1 MIQNLI
7 NRKET
12 VSSCLAL
19 FLSISLI
26 FNSTVFVHP
35 QETNNGDD
43 NVEPTPLIEEETP
56 DEEVVEKEER
66 IEKSTIEDPITEDE
80 EEIESNLIFIEEIIE
95 EIDEEKNF
103 HVEPSFESCVGGVV
117 GISVTTRLVI
127 VPNRNHQFVQ
137 NGNKVEVRL
146 KPPFVAY
153 YGNIV
158 LPQTS
163 LTITRIENGNIV
175 HTVGYSPDLP
185 CTEKLST
192 FVNFEFNRGFRP
204 VYDVKN
210 SGETSNTALKCKIDD
225 SLSPTYFEGN
235 AVCVREQIFVEQ
247 AHNRPSDFFTN
258 TFSIPDGTFANPRPN
273 FPPIAKISNVNAL
286 IVSTPDET
294 TITSAPHPRTGP
306 INFNIDIIDNIEI
319 ENPDHRDRDN
329 NRFFIQQQD
338 PITDTALLISPNE
351 CASSAKNSNGRAFTH
366 LSDFL
371 SSTDY
376 QKIQGKTADEIKA
389 LFSDYDFELVKNGPQ
404 SYAFSE
410 IADDL
415 FFCLW
420 ATDGRA
426 GFVSL
431 IETKYDNDGPVI
443 IEQPSYNQDG
453 PFSDSVIKL
462 DEIDATGDLID
473 FAKDSDWIED
483 TATDVYYE
491 VVDFGSTCDE
501 TNRGR
506 VTALNT
512 FYEDDNPVA
521 GANRASIFK
530 SNGIFSG
537 LTNNFTEN
545 LVNQKFCF
553 YLIDFF
559 SNITTAET
567 QTPFSLLPIAD
578 TTSPTVTSVVFERV
592 SDSPLARSN
601 KYAKQGD
608 TVEITINFSEP
619 LKTIGRSFPSQS
631 NSGEFLFGTE
641 SQITG
646 SPTNHYYPVSQF
658 NFEEIAIPTED
669 APRNNAIYRIT
680 VPFNENQA
688 TGSQKIELFRL
699 SAETKD
705 LSDNSLPLTTIRSTE
720 GTKSK
725 QGGVK
730 DGIFYFDSRPTSGNI
745 DDITIVEP
753 TDPTKSLSTDGTLI
767 NYGDPT
773 FNITGLPNGNR
784 VQLRVFKFAG
794 SNPFTEVI
802 ANENGEISLLR
813 ELTEESVYTLKYKLV
828 DNAGNTGSEKLFTF
842 TLDLLP
848 PEESIQPSFVIP
860 FDTESDDGVDNN
872 TRGRNT
878 LGYINKEQLDNVNN
892 DRTRIIN
899 PPTNRTVDSRLDD
912 NLAEYGSSFSFNDN
926 ISLLDSISIEYG
938 FAPFATGECEKFI
951 KYESDHEFIPE
962 ANKQIDPNDADPL
975 NFFSL
980 AYFRSLNFADGEYK
994 VCRKYMDGVGNSSV
1008 YSDGLIL
1015 IKDTE
1020 IPIVDFLHTG
1030 ESSGQNTYSIT
1041 PRSESTD
1048 ISFYNLKKGAPG
1060 FACDASTTFP
1070 SEKLDKS
1077 TGSITLASN
1086 EEPCLRVTDKAG
1098 NIFHTVALYA
1108 PYNFD
1113 LATDSDSHP
1122 INPANDS
1129 MYDSALSTDN
1139 ITNENMLL
1147 ISLRSSASS
1156 VVQLYLN
1163 GDVFDGIVES
1173 ADVSGN
1179 VNFTIDASGWNDGVY
1194 IITGISTLNGVESPR
1209 TADMDGLTVVI
1220 DRTPPTTPVNA
1231 PDLKE
1236 ESDTCYTAPGKTT
1249 CTFGTKN
1256 DDITTDVFP
1265 DFDVDLV
1272 PDEDVYVNFFNN
1284 DDFITTRNTN
1294 NTDAEK
1300 IPLLLAGETELFLSG
1315 SASADECVLGEDT
1328 PRVCNEEEE
1337 TFALTY
1343 KYIDKAG
1350 NSSSLSPALGL
1361 IVDNRTSLAETPTLN
1376 DNSNSGSNSDNITR
1390 NNILSFT
1397 TQAVDDTNTCSFVF
1411 HDTVDTPYSGNPI
1424 FNSPLTTLDENGNPN
1439 NFCDTGGVNTIDL
1452 LKYSL
1457 ITDSSINLYSR
1468 WVSLS
1473 GYISPPSS
1481 FTNITI
1487 DRETE
1492 EASISLLSDSDSGMS
1507 SSDSITSDT
1516 TPEFSITN
1524 LEERKLVTDSKPSKI
1539 VIYEWTDV
1547 NNDNNWLADESDPYS
1562 EVDAG
1567 ELVISKTYDH
1577 DDASRVNLQSF
1588 IPDAL
1593 SDGLYRFVVKQEDDA
1608 ANIVWSSS
1616 DKVAFD
1622 ENTGEKGD
1630 NVVVID
1636 TTPIVFFLDTSYG
1649 NLNQASL
1656 EITEKLEVNDITIT
1670 CDSVDSTFTIA
1681 EKNNNFIPLASSFEL
1696 SPSDTYSITVTQAGF
1711 SVGFDHS
1718 NQCVITL
1725 EDVAGNLKSL
1735 TFESGLEASKGTRT
1749 FNATGDVTFTNFGRT
1764 ETEYASSTGYFFDV
1778 YKGPYH
1784 VGSAGF
1790 IDTIESTTISAIT
1803 TEANRV
1809 VVESSGKTSPESEII
1824 FYAREGY
1831 TISDITGFTPKSRT
1845 EDTLVSISALANI
1858 EYTVDI
1864 GDTFFF
1870 DEIDPFIT
1878 SISAAKQGETNSPD
1892 NKYANTGST
1901 VDVTVAFN
1909 EPITTATLSDIQ
1921 IGSTSI
1927 SPLPTPVESDNSF
1940 VYSINIPANVN
1951 GAIEIIFSNFADR
1964 SDNSVA
1970 NVSVSTVTTDNT
1982 LLDFFF
1988 VDTTLPEEGLNA
2000 PKINSNAPGFDTL
2013 NERIAN
2019 INIETFNAIAEDDTT
2034 PLIEDVAPTDNSNAP
2049 IKTEYALG
2057 RNDNSDKCDLAE
2069 TRNGVAVREFL
2080 SPTDFNVEHLKNVP
2094 EAQYRVCRRYTD
2106 LSGNSSEIWVGQ
2118 DKVVSITKDLT
2129 FPSADIV
2136 EDSNDL
2142 DLSNGEDYI
2151 ITVTD
2156 AIELSSSAKIIK
2168 PFTGETCDATTDF
2181 STSDD
2186 LALTL
2191 SNDDKTGKATIT
2203 LIETEAAC
2211 VQVSDAIGNLLVIG
2225 EERIDT
2231 TADFTYSD
2239 PSFFS
2244 DRTEI
2249 TATLNITEG
2258 IAESR
2263 TYDSLA
2269 ESRTVV
2275 FGTATIIAPDVTS
2288 CSIDTATN
2296 IVTIEGTLPDSGD
2309 VCSIPV
2315 NIEETSE
2322 FEAATATALIT
2333 VARQDVSIIAPVYRS
2348 PIVATSVPVNPT
2360 TRASVSSTGYGG
2372 TIEYSVT
2379 PDSVCSIDSSN
2390 GRVTLDGVTG
2400 VCDIVVTAPAT
2411 INYKEGTD
2419 ESAQIVI
2426 DRETSI
2432 LTLNYS
2438 NTYRLGE
2445 ITTAT
2450 PSLLIEENGLHI
2462 RFGPEYNTRTVTF
2475 TEVANSDAN
2484 NYCEVDTN
2492 TGVVTITA
2500 NVNDDI
2506 TCSVEVSIEE
2516 SGTYTS
2522 ATDDAT
2528 VLTKRPHYTG
2538 TYTWNN
2544 ENISVPLQNK
2554 DILPNTTIY
2563 TTAGQCTVDVSGD
2576 VSITGAGT
2584 CTVTIDTPT
2593 DDPVDLTIETAKGT
2607 LITTDP
2613 VYDSP
2618 IKANATSVG
2627 PTTEASTV
2635 PEYTG
2640 VITYSTST
2648 TDVCSVDA
2656 TSGAVTPE
2664 IIGTCTVTASF
2675 ASDINW
2681 NTIDSSAIDITV
2693 EKAENVVVFSYQQ
2706 TGHVGGTQEITPNIE
2721 INGENL
2727 ITAKTSRTVTFSELG
2742 DDLDANAC
2750 TVNAETG
2757 VITITGTLDSE
2768 NLDCSVEV
2776 SIGSHTRYL
2785 ESTHNATLQIS
2796 KVAKTPTVVAFS
2808 YPLEYR
2814 LGTTTS
2820 TIPVVTIK
2828 DGDDPARTFDSVS
2841 ETRTVTF
2848 TEVANS
2854 DTNNYCE
2861 IDTNTGVVTVTADV
2875 DDEVSCVF
2883 SVSVDETDSQTSVN
2897 LSTTIATSRPYY
2909 VGGSSWNNTPI
2920 LVELQNK
2927 DILPVNTIY
2936 TTVGQC
2942 SVDSGGDVSIT
2953 GAGTCTVTIDT
2964 PTDDPIDLT
2973 IETAKG
2979 TLIITNPAYDSP
2991 IKANATLVGPTTEAS
3006 TVPEYTGVITYSTS
3020 TTDICSVDATN
3031 GAVTP
3036 KIIGTCTITASFASD
3051 INWNAIDSSAIDIT
3065 VDGALNTISFTYQ
3078 PTVRNSSTQT
3088 VSPTVIINS
3097 EDLATTSRTATF
3109 TEVANTDTNNYC
3121 TIDSSTGVVTIDA
3134 DVSTAVTCNV
3144 EISIEENSIYAA
3156 ATETAVVTTISP
3168 TYDDSHTWD
3177 GVPILVALQ
3186 NGDTLPAGTTYT
3198 SKSGQC
3204 TVAASG
3210 DVSITGA
3217 GTCTITIDTKVG
3229 GVTDLTIETAKG
3241 TLSIIAPVYRSPIVA
3256 TSVPV
3261 NPTTRASVSSTG
3273 YGGTIEYSVTP
3284 DSVCSI
3290 DSSNGRVTL
3299 DGVTGV
3305 CDIVVT
3311 APATINYKEGTD
3323 ESAQIVID
3331 RETSI
3336 LTLNYSNTY
3345 RLGEITT
3352 ATPSLLIEENGLHIR
3367 FGPEYNT
3374 RTVTFN
3380 EVANTDTNNYCEVDT
3395 NTGVVTITA
3404 NVNDDIT
3411 CSVEVSIEES
3421 GTYTSAT
3428 DDATVLTKRPHYTGT
3443 YTWNNENISVPLQNK
3458 DILPNTTI
3466 YTTAGQCTV
3475 DVSGDVTITGAGTC
3489 TVTIDTPTDDPVD
3502 LTIETAKGT
3511 LIITNPVYDS
3521 PILATDTAT
3530 NPTTLASTPTTE
3542 YTGAITYSTSTDTIC
3557 SVDATSGAV
3566 TPLLAGTCTITASFA
3581 SDINWNANESAI
3593 DITVER
3599 VENVVNFTYPEIRHT
3614 DGTQTVSPS
3623 LEINDEDLATTSR
3636 TVTFTEVA
3644 NTDTNNY
3651 CTVDSS
3657 TGVVTI
3663 TGTITEIAV
3672 TCEVE
3677 VSIDLDGRY
3686 LASTHQA
3693 TLNISGLT
3701 IDFSGNGRIDTTD
3714 AIVFYIYAIFEGIGF
3729 APVDNQKILESVLR
3743 EEVNFTIEGSP
3754 RLSDS
3759 AEDVYNLLKSYS
3771 DSNAIDFSGNGRT
3784 DTTDAIVFYI
3794 YAIFEG
3800 IGFAPIDNQKIL
3812 DSVLREEVNFTIEGS
3827 PRLSDSAED
3836 VYNLLKG
3843 YSR

>member
-1 MIQNLI
+1 MLISFMIQNLI

-35 QETNNGDD
+35 QETNNGDN

-56 DEEVVEKEER
+56 QEEVEEKEER
-66 IEKSTIEDPITEDE
+66 IEKSIAEDPIIEDE
-80 EEIESNLIFIEEIIE
+80 EEIESDLIFIEEIIE
-95 EIDEEKNF
+95 EADDEKDF
-103 HVEPSFESCVGGVV
+103 HFEPSFESCVGGVV

-127 VPNRNHQFVQ
+127 EPNRNHQFVQ

-210 SGETSNTALKCKIDD
+210 SGETSNTALRCKIDD
-225 SLSPTYFEGN
+225 SLTPTYFEGN

-521 GANRASIFK
+521 GANRANIFK

-567 QTPFSLLPIAD
+567 QTPFSLLPVAD
-578 TTSPTVTSVVFERV
+578 TTKPTITSVVFERV
-592 SDSPLARSN
+592 SDSPLAISN
-601 KYAKQGD
+601 KYAKEGD

-802 ANENGEISLLR
+802 ANENGEISLPR

-994 VCRKYMDGVGNSSV
+994 VCRKYMDGVGNSAV
-1008 YSDGLIL
+1008 YSDDLIL

-1236 ESDTCYTAPGKTT
+1236 KSDTCYTAPGKTT

-1411 HDTVDTPYSGNPI
+1411 HDTVDTSYSGNPI

-1507 SSDSITSDT
+1507 SSDSVTSDT

-1547 NNDNNWLADESDPYS
+1547 DNDNNWLADERDPYS
-1562 EVDAG
+1562 AVDAG
-1567 ELVISKTYDH
+1567 ELVVSKTYDH

-1749 FNATGDVTFTNFGRT
+1749 FNATGDVTFANFGRT

-1803 TEANRV
+1803 TEANKV

-1870 DEIDPFIT
+1870 DEIDPFVT
-1878 SISAAKQGETNSPD
+1878 SISAVKQGETNSPD

-1909 EPITTATLSDIQ
+1909 EPITIATLSDIQ

-1982 LLDFFF
+1982 LPGFFF

-2019 INIETFNAIAEDDTT
+2019 INIETFNAIVEDDTT

-2049 IKTEYALG
+2049 IKIEYALG

-2106 LSGNSSEIWVGQ
+2106 LAGNSSEIWVGQ

-2136 EDSNDL
+2136 EDSNDS
-2142 DLSNGEDYI
+2142 DFSNGEDYI
-2151 ITVTD
+2151 LTVTD

-2186 LALTL
+2186 LTLTL

-2333 VARQDVSIIAPVYRS
+2333 VIRQDVSIIAPVYRS

-2379 PDSVCSIDSSN
+2379 PDSVCSIDSSS

-2411 INYKEGTD
+2411 INYKEGT

-2432 LTLNYS
+2432 LTLNYP

-2445 ITTAT
+2445 ITTVSPIITINSEDLAT
-2450 PSLLIEENGLHI
+2450 TS
-2462 RFGPEYNTRTVTF
+2462 RTVTF
-2475 TEVANSDAN
+2475 SEVANSDTS

-2492 TGVVTITA
+2492 TGVVTVTA

-2563 TTAGQCTVDVSGD
+2563 TTAGQCSVDSGGD

-2593 DDPVDLTIETAKGT
+2593 HDPIDLTIETAKGT
-2607 LITTDP
+2607 LIIINP
-2613 VYDSP
+2613 AYESP
-2618 IKANATSVG
+2618 IKANATLVG

-2640 VITYSTST
+2640 VITYTTST
-2648 TDVCSVDA
+2648 DTICSVDA
-2656 TSGAVTPE
+2656 TSGAVTPK

-2727 ITAKTSRTVTFSELG
+2727 VTAKTSRTVTFSELG

-2757 VITITGTLDSE
+2757 VITITGTLASE

-2796 KVAKTPTVVAFS
+2796 KVAKTPTIVAFS

-2820 TIPVVTIK
+2820 TTPVVTIK

-2848 TEVANS
+2848 SEVANS

-2861 IDTNTGVVTVTADV
+2861 VDTNTGVVTVTADV
-2875 DDEVSCVF
+2875 DEEVSCVF

-2897 LSTTIATSRPYY
+2897 LSTTIATSRPHYTGTY
-2909 VGGSSWNNTPI
+2909 TWNNENISVP
-2920 LVELQNK
+2920 LQNK
-2927 DILPVNTIY
+2927 NILPVNTIY
-2936 TTVGQC
+2936 TTAGQC
-2942 SVDSGGDVSIT
+2942 TVDASGDATVT

-2964 PTDDPIDLT
+2964 PTDDPI
-2973 IETAKG
+2973 
-2979 TLIITNPAYDSP
+2979 
-2991 IKANATLVGPTTEAS
+2991 
-3006 TVPEYTGVITYSTS
+3006 
-3020 TTDICSVDATN
+3020 
-3031 GAVTP
+3031 
-3036 KIIGTCTITASFASD
+3036 
-3051 INWNAIDSSAIDIT
+3051 
-3065 VDGALNTISFTYQ
+3065 
-3078 PTVRNSSTQT
+3078 
-3088 VSPTVIINS
+3088 
-3097 EDLATTSRTATF
+3097 
-3109 TEVANTDTNNYC
+3109 
-3121 TIDSSTGVVTIDA
+3121 
-3134 DVSTAVTCNV
+3134 
-3144 EISIEENSIYAA
+3144 
-3156 ATETAVVTTISP
+3156 
-3168 TYDDSHTWD
+3168 
-3177 GVPILVALQ
+3177 
-3186 NGDTLPAGTTYT
+3186 
-3198 SKSGQC
+3198 
-3204 TVAASG
+3204 
-3210 DVSITGA
+3210 
-3217 GTCTITIDTKVG
+3217 
-3229 GVTDLTIETAKG
+3229 DLTIETAKG

-3290 DSSNGRVTL
+3290 DSSSGRVTL

-3336 LTLNYSNTY
+3336 LTLNYPNTY

-3374 RTVTFN
+3374 RTVTFS
-3380 EVANTDTNNYCEVDT
+3380 EVANSDTSNYCEVDT
-3395 NTGVVTITA
+3395 NTGVVTVTA

-3428 DDATVLTKRPHYTGT
+3428 DDATALTKRPHYTGT

-3458 DILPNTTI
+3458 DILPVNTI
-3466 YTTAGQCTV
+3466 YTTAGQCNV
-3475 DVSGDVTITGAGTC
+3475 DASGDVSITGAGTC
-3489 TVTIDTPTDDPVD
+3489 TVTIDTPTDDPID

-3511 LIITNPVYDS
+3511 LIIINPVYDS
-3521 PILATDTAT
+3521 PILATDTTT

-3566 TPLLAGTCTITASFA
+3566 TPLLAGTCTITASF
-3581 SDINWNANESAI
+3581 STDINWNANESAESSI
-3593 DITVER
+3593 NITR
-3599 VENVVNFTYPEIRHT
+3599 AENIVNFTYPEILHT
-3614 DGTQTVSPS
+3614 GDTQTVSPTIT
-3623 LEINDEDLATTSR
+3623 INSEDLATTSR
-3636 TVTFTEVA
+3636 TATFTEVA

-3657 TGVVTI
+3657 TGVITI
-3663 TGTITEIAV
+3663 TGTITEISV

-3693 TLNISGLT
+3693 TLNISGLST
-3701 IDFSGNGRIDTTD
+3701 DFSGDGVANTTD
-3714 AIVFYIYAIFEGIGF
+3714 SILFYAYAIFTANGF
-3729 APVDNQKILESVLR
+3729 SQSNIENLLETVL
-3743 EEVNFTIEGSP
+3743 EKELDYSSSELP

-3759 AEDVYNLLKSYS
+3759 KEDVYALLDNYAKT
-3771 DSNAIDFSGNGRT
+3771 NATDFSGDGVTN
-3784 DTTDAIVFYI
+3784 TTDSILFYA
-3794 YAIFEG
+3794 YAIFTAN
-3800 IGFAPIDNQKIL
+3800 GFSQSNIENLLETVLEKEL
-3812 DSVLREEVNFTIEGS
+3812 DYSSSEL
-3827 PRLSDSAED
+3827 PRLSDSKED
-3836 VYNLLKG
+3836 VYELMHRA
-3843 YSR
+3843 SQ

>member
-1 MIQNLI
+1 MSISFMIQKLI

-35 QETNNGDD
+35 QET
-43 NVEPTPLIEEETP
+43 P
-56 DEEVVEKEER
+56 DEEER
-66 IEKSTIEDPITEDE
+66 IEKSIAEDE
-80 EEIESNLIFIEEIIE
+80 EEIESDLIFIEEIIE
-95 EIDEEKNF
+95 EADDEKDF
-103 HVEPSFESCVGGVV
+103 HIGQSFQSCSGNTLGATV
-117 GISVTTRLVI
+117 ITRLVI
-127 VPNRNHQFVQ
+127 EPNRNHQFVQ
-137 NGNKVEVRL
+137 NGNKFEVRL
-146 KPPFVAY
+146 KPPFVGY

-158 LPQTS
+158 FPQTTLRLTS
-163 LTITRIENGNIV
+163 LENGKIV
-175 HTVGYSPDLP
+175 HTAEYESDTP
-185 CTEKLST
+185 CTLKLSSL
-192 FVNFEFNRGFRP
+192 VNFEFKRGFRP
-204 VYDVKN
+204 VYDVKT
-210 SGETSNTALKCKIDD
+210 TSQTSSTTLGCKID
-225 SLSPTYFEGN
+225 SSRTLTYFEGN
-235 AVCVREQIFVEQ
+235 AVCVREHIFRER
-247 AHNRPSDFFTN
+247 AN
-258 TFSIPDGTFANPRPN
+258 TRDSNFLTGSFSIPDGTFANPRPN
-273 FPPIAKISNVNAL
+273 TPPTPTISEVNGL
-286 IVSTPDET
+286 VETTSEKT
-294 TITSAPHPRTGP
+294 TITSSPQSSRGP
-306 INFNIDIIDNIEI
+306 VGFKIVLVDNVEI
-319 ENPDHRDRDN
+319 ENKAQVRRGGSPYFR
-329 NRFFIQQQD
+329 QQKD

-351 CASSAKNSNGRAFTH
+351 CASSAKNPDGMVFSRLF
-366 LSDFL
+366 DFPD
-371 SSTDY
+371 STDY

-389 LFSDYDFELVKNGPQ
+389 LFPDYDFELRKDDLH
-404 SYAFSE
+404 SYIFSE

-420 ATDGRA
+420 ATDVRA
-426 GFVSL
+426 GSVS
-431 IETKYDNDGPVI
+431 IVETVYDNEGPVI
-443 IEQPSYNQDG
+443 NEQPSFNQDG
-453 PFSDSVIKL
+453 PLSDFVIQA

-473 FAKDSDWIED
+473 FAKDTDWTEPS
-483 TATDVYYE
+483 ATNVYYE

-506 VTALNT
+506 VTALNA
-512 FYEDDNPVA
+512 FYESDSPVVA
-521 GANRASIFK
+521 ANRANIFK
-530 SNGIFSG
+530 SDGIFSS

-545 LVNQKFCF
+545 ALNQKFCF

-559 SNITTAET
+559 NHTTTAET
-567 QTPFSLLPIAD
+567 QTPFSVLPIGD
-578 TTSPTVTSVVFERV
+578 TTGPVVTSVVFERV
-592 SDSPLARSN
+592 SDSPLAKDN
-601 KYAKQGD
+601 KRAKEGD
-608 TVEITINFSEP
+608 IVEITINFSE
-619 LKTIGRSFPSQS
+619 LIKSIGRTFPSQS
-631 NSGEFLFGTE
+631 NGGSFIFGTE
-641 SQITG
+641 TQITFNAG
-646 SPTNHYYPVSQF
+646 SHQQPVSLF

-669 APRNNAIYRIT
+669 APRSNAIYRIT
-680 VPFNENQA
+680 VPFNETQA

-699 SAETKD
+699 SADTKD
-705 LSDNSLPLTTIRSTE
+705 LSDNPLPLTTIRSTE
-720 GTKSK
+720 GTRSK

-730 DGIFYFDSRPTSGNI
+730 DGTFYFDSKPPTGNV
-745 DDITIVEP
+745 DDITIVES
-753 TDPTKSLSTDGTLI
+753 TDLTKNISTDGRII

-773 FNITGLPNGNR
+773 FNITGIPSNTRL
-784 VQLRVFKFAG
+784 QLRLFKI
-794 SNPFTEVI
+794 SVPDPTVE
-802 ANENGEISLLR
+802 ELTSSNGEFSFST
-813 ELTEESVYTLKYKLV
+813 ELTEEAFYFLRYRLV
-828 DNAGNTGSEKLFTF
+828 DNAGNTGSEKMSFF
-842 TLDLLP
+842 KLDFLP

-860 FDTESDDGVDNN
+860 FDTASDDGVDNN
-872 TRGRNT
+872 TRGDNT
-878 LGYINKEQLDNVNN
+878 LGYINKEQLDNANN
-892 DRTRIIN
+892 DRTRIIK
-899 PPTNRTVDSRLDD
+899 PPTNSIVDPRLAD
-912 NLAEYGSSFSFNDN
+912 NFSKYGEHTSYQDN
-926 ISLLDSISIEYG
+926 ISGVSGIINEYG
-938 FAPFATGECEKFI
+938 FAPFATGECGKFI

-975 NFFSL
+975 NFFSV
-980 AYFRSLNFADGEYK
+980 AYFKSLNFEDGEYK
-994 VCRKYMDGVGNSSV
+994 VCRKYTDEIGHSVV

-1020 IPIVDFLHTG
+1020 IPFVDVVYTG
-1030 ESSGQNTYSIT
+1030 ESSGQKTYNIR
-1041 PRSESTD
+1041 PRPESTD

-1060 FACDASTTFP
+1060 FTCDASTTFP

-1077 TGSITLASN
+1077 TESITVASN
-1086 EEPCLRVTDKAG
+1086 EVLCLRVTDKAG
-1098 NIFHTVALYA
+1098 NTFHTSALYI
-1108 PYNFD
+1108 PFDFD

-1122 INPANDS
+1122 INPTNDS
-1129 MYDSALSTDN
+1129 MYNSALSTDN

-1147 ISLRSSASS
+1147 ISAKSSVGS
-1156 VVQLYLN
+1156 VVQLYIN
-1163 GDVFDGIVES
+1163 GDVLDGVAES

-1179 VNFTIDASGWNDGVY
+1179 VNFTVDASGWDDGAY
-1194 IITGISTLNGVESPR
+1194 IITGTSTLNGVESSI
-1209 TADMDGLTVVI
+1209 TADIDGLTVII
-1220 DRTPPTTPVNA
+1220 DRTPPTTPLNA

-1236 ESDTCYTAPGKTT
+1236 ESDTCYIAPGKTT

-1265 DFDVDLV
+1265 DFDVNV
-1272 PDEDVYVNFFNN
+1272 VSDENVYVNFFNN
-1284 DDFITTRNTN
+1284 GDFIPIRNPN

-1300 IPLLLAGETELFLSG
+1300 TSLLLAGETELFLS
-1315 SASADECVLGEDT
+1315 SESSVDECVLGEDT

-1337 TFALTY
+1337 TFSLTY

-1350 NSSSLSPALGL
+1350 NSSPLSPALGL
-1361 IVDNRTSLAETPTLN
+1361 IVDNRTSLSETPKLN

-1397 TQAVDDTNTCSFVF
+1397 TQAEDDINTCSLVF

-1492 EASISLLSDSDSGMS
+1492 EAYISLLSDSDSGMS

-1524 LEERKLVTDSKPSKI
+1524 LEERKLVDGSKPSKI
-1539 VIYEWTDV
+1539 IIYEWTDV

-1562 EVDAG
+1562 AVDAG
-1567 ELVISKTYDH
+1567 ELVVSKTYDH

-1593 SDGLYRFVVKQEDDA
+1593 SDGLYRFVAMQEDDA
-1608 ANIVWSSS
+1608 SNIVWSSS
-1616 DKVAFD
+1616 DEVAFD

-1656 EITEKLEVNDITIT
+1656 EITEKLEVNDITIS

-1681 EKNNNFIPLASSFEL
+1681 EKNNSFIPLASSFEL
-1696 SPSDTYSITVTQAGF
+1696 NPSDTYIITVTQAGF

-1803 TEANRV
+1803 TEANKV

-1845 EDTLVSISALANI
+1845 EDTLVSISALASI

-1870 DEIDPFIT
+1870 DEIDPFVT
-1878 SISAAKQGETNSPD
+1878 SISAVKQGETNSPD
-1892 NKYANTGST
+1892 NKYANLGST
-1901 VDVTVAFN
+1901 VDVTVTFN

-1940 VYSINIPANVN
+1940 VYSINIPSNVN

-1964 SDNSVA
+1964 SDNNVE

-1988 VDTTLPEEGLNA
+1988 VDTTIPEEGLNA

-2013 NERIAN
+2013 NERISN

-2080 SPTDFNVEHLKNVP
+2080 SGADFNVEHLKNVP

-2106 LSGNSSEIWVGQ
+2106 LAGNSSEIWVGQ

-2136 EDSNDL
+2136 EDPNDS

-2151 ITVTD
+2151 LTVTD
-2156 AIELSSSAKIIK
+2156 AIELSPSAKIIK

-2203 LIETEAAC
+2203 LTETEAAC
-2211 VQVSDAIGNLLVIG
+2211 VQVSDTVGNLLVIG

-2231 TADFTYSD
+2231 TANFTYSE

-2269 ESRTVV
+2269 ETRTVV

-2322 FEAATATALIT
+2322 FEAATATAIIT
-2333 VARQDVSIIAPVYRS
+2333 AVRQDVSIIAPVYRS

-2379 PDSVCSIDSSN
+2379 PDSVCSIDSSS

-2411 INYKEGTD
+2411 INYKEGT

-2475 TEVANSDAN
+2475 SEVANSDTN

-2492 TGVVTITA
+2492 TGVVTVTA
-2500 NVNDDI
+2500 DVNDDI

-2554 DILPNTTIY
+2554 DILPVNTIY
-2563 TTAGQCTVDVSGD
+2563 TTAGQCTVDALGD
-2576 VSITGAGT
+2576 V
-2584 CTVTIDTPT
+2584 TV
-2593 DDPVDLTIETAKGT
+2593 
-2607 LITTDP
+2607 
-2613 VYDSP
+2613 
-2618 IKANATSVG
+2618 
-2627 PTTEASTV
+2627 
-2635 PEYTG
+2635 
-2640 VITYSTST
+2640 
-2648 TDVCSVDA
+2648 
-2656 TSGAVTPE
+2656 
-2664 IIGTCTVTASF
+2664 
-2675 ASDINW
+2675 
-2681 NTIDSSAIDITV
+2681 
-2693 EKAENVVVFSYQQ
+2693 
-2706 TGHVGGTQEITPNIE
+2706 
-2721 INGENL
+2721 
-2727 ITAKTSRTVTFSELG
+2727 
-2742 DDLDANAC
+2742 
-2750 TVNAETG
+2750 
-2757 VITITGTLDSE
+2757 
-2768 NLDCSVEV
+2768 
-2776 SIGSHTRYL
+2776 
-2785 ESTHNATLQIS
+2785 
-2796 KVAKTPTVVAFS
+2796 
-2808 YPLEYR
+2808 
-2814 LGTTTS
+2814 
-2820 TIPVVTIK
+2820 
-2828 DGDDPARTFDSVS
+2828 
-2841 ETRTVTF
+2841 
-2848 TEVANS
+2848 
-2854 DTNNYCE
+2854 
-2861 IDTNTGVVTVTADV
+2861 
-2875 DDEVSCVF
+2875 
-2883 SVSVDETDSQTSVN
+2883 
-2897 LSTTIATSRPYY
+2897 
-2909 VGGSSWNNTPI
+2909 
-2920 LVELQNK
+2920 
-2927 DILPVNTIY
+2927 
-2936 TTVGQC
+2936 
-2942 SVDSGGDVSIT
+2942 T

-2991 IKANATLVGPTTEAS
+2991 I
-3006 TVPEYTGVITYSTS
+3006 
-3020 TTDICSVDATN
+3020 
-3031 GAVTP
+3031 
-3036 KIIGTCTITASFASD
+3036 
-3051 INWNAIDSSAIDIT
+3051 
-3065 VDGALNTISFTYQ
+3065 
-3078 PTVRNSSTQT
+3078 
-3088 VSPTVIINS
+3088 
-3097 EDLATTSRTATF
+3097 
-3109 TEVANTDTNNYC
+3109 
-3121 TIDSSTGVVTIDA
+3121 
-3134 DVSTAVTCNV
+3134 
-3144 EISIEENSIYAA
+3144 
-3156 ATETAVVTTISP
+3156 
-3168 TYDDSHTWD
+3168 
-3177 GVPILVALQ
+3177 
-3186 NGDTLPAGTTYT
+3186 
-3198 SKSGQC
+3198 
-3204 TVAASG
+3204 
-3210 DVSITGA
+3210 
-3217 GTCTITIDTKVG
+3217 
-3229 GVTDLTIETAKG
+3229 
-3241 TLSIIAPVYRSPIVA
+3241 
-3256 TSVPV
+3256 
-3261 NPTTRASVSSTG
+3261 
-3273 YGGTIEYSVTP
+3273 
-3284 DSVCSI
+3284 
-3290 DSSNGRVTL
+3290 
-3299 DGVTGV
+3299 
-3305 CDIVVT
+3305 
-3311 APATINYKEGTD
+3311 
-3323 ESAQIVID
+3323 
-3331 RETSI
+3331 
-3336 LTLNYSNTY
+3336 
-3345 RLGEITT
+3345 
-3352 ATPSLLIEENGLHIR
+3352 
-3367 FGPEYNT
+3367 
-3374 RTVTFN
+3374 
-3380 EVANTDTNNYCEVDT
+3380 
-3395 NTGVVTITA
+3395 
-3404 NVNDDIT
+3404 
-3411 CSVEVSIEES
+3411 
-3421 GTYTSAT
+3421 
-3428 DDATVLTKRPHYTGT
+3428 
-3443 YTWNNENISVPLQNK
+3443 
-3458 DILPNTTI
+3458 
-3466 YTTAGQCTV
+3466 
-3475 DVSGDVTITGAGTC
+3475 
-3489 TVTIDTPTDDPVD
+3489 
-3502 LTIETAKGT
+3502 
-3511 LIITNPVYDS
+3511 
-3521 PILATDTAT
+3521 LATDTAT
-3530 NPTTLASTPTTE
+3530 NPTTEASTPTTE
-3542 YTGAITYSTSTDTIC
+3542 YTGVITYSTSTDTIC

-3566 TPLLAGTCTITASFA
+3566 TPLLAGTCTITASFTED
-3581 SDINWNANESAI
+3581 SNWNAGDSLAI

-3599 VENVVNFTYPEIRHT
+3599 VDNVVNFTYPEILHT
-3614 DGTQTVSPS
+3614 GDTQTVSPTVT
-3623 LEINDEDLATTSR
+3623 INSEDLATTSR
-3636 TVTFTEVA
+3636 TATFTEVA

-3657 TGVVTI
+3657 TGVITI
-3663 TGTITEIAV
+3663 TGTITEISV

-3677 VSIDLDGRY
+3677 VSIDLDGIY

-3693 TLNISGLT
+3693 TLNISGLST
-3701 IDFSGNGRIDTTD
+3701 DFSGDGVANTTD
-3714 AIVFYIYAIFEGIGF
+3714 SILFYAYALFTSIGF
-3729 APVDNQKILESVLR
+3729 SQRNIEDVLETLLEKELDYSSPA
-3743 EEVNFTIEGSP
+3743 TP

-3759 AEDVYNLLKSYS
+3759 KEDVYALLDNYAKT
-3771 DSNAIDFSGNGRT
+3771 NATDFSGDGVTN
-3784 DTTDAIVFYI
+3784 TTDSILFYA
-3794 YAIFEG
+3794 YALFTS
-3800 IGFAPIDNQKIL
+3800 IGFSQRNIEDVLETLLEKEL
-3812 DSVLREEVNFTIEGS
+3812 DYSSPQT
-3827 PRLSDSAED
+3827 PRLSDSKED
-3836 VYNLLKG
+3836 VYELMDRA
-3843 YSR
+3843 SR

>member
-1 MIQNLI
+1 MLISFMIQNLI

-35 QETNNGDD
+35 QETNNGDN

-56 DEEVVEKEER
+56 QEEVEEKEER
-66 IEKSTIEDPITEDE
+66 IEKSIAEDPIIEDE
-80 EEIESNLIFIEEIIE
+80 EEIESDLIFIEEIIE
-95 EIDEEKNF
+95 EADDEKDF
-103 HVEPSFESCVGGVV
+103 HFEPSFESCVGGVV

-137 NGNKVEVRL
+137 NGNKFEVRL

-158 LPQTS
+158 IPQTS

-210 SGETSNTALKCKIDD
+210 SGETSNTALRCKIDD
-225 SLSPTYFEGN
+225 SLTPTYFEGN

-258 TFSIPDGTFANPRPN
+258 TFSIADGTFANPRPN

-521 GANRASIFK
+521 GANRANIFK

-802 ANENGEISLLR
+802 ANENGEISLPR

-899 PPTNRTVDSRLDD
+899 PPTNRTVDSRLAD
-912 NLAEYGSSFSFNDN
+912 NLAEYGSNLSFNDN

-980 AYFRSLNFADGEYK
+980 AYFKSLNFADGEYK

-1163 GDVFDGIVES
+1163 GDVFDGVVES

-1539 VIYEWTDV
+1539 IIYEWTDV
-1547 NNDNNWLADESDPYS
+1547 NNDNNWLVDESDPYS
-1562 EVDAG
+1562 AVDAG
-1567 ELVISKTYDH
+1567 ELVVSKTYDH

-1696 SPSDTYSITVTQAGF
+1696 SPSDTYVITVTQAGF

-1749 FNATGDVTFTNFGRT
+1749 FNATGDVTFANFGRT

-1803 TEANRV
+1803 TEANKV

-1845 EDTLVSISALANI
+1845 EDTLVSISALASI

-1878 SISAAKQGETNSPD
+1878 SISAVKQGETNSPD
-1892 NKYANTGST
+1892 NKYANLGST
-1901 VDVTVAFN
+1901 VDVTVTFS

-2034 PLIEDVAPTDNSNAP
+2034 PLIEDAAPTDNSNAP

-2080 SPTDFNVEHLKNVP
+2080 SGADFNVEHLKNVP

-2106 LSGNSSEIWVGQ
+2106 LAGNSSEIWVGQ
-2118 DKVVSITKDLT
+2118 DKVVSITKDIT

-2151 ITVTD
+2151 LTVTD
-2156 AIELSSSAKIIK
+2156 AIELSPSAKIIK

-2191 SNDDKTGKATIT
+2191 TNDDKTGKATIT
-2203 LIETEAAC
+2203 LTETEAAC

-2269 ESRTVV
+2269 ETRTVV

-2322 FEAATATALIT
+2322 FEAATATAIIT
-2333 VARQDVSIIAPVYRS
+2333 VVRQDVSIIAPVYRS

-2379 PDSVCSIDSSN
+2379 PDSVCSIDSSS

-2411 INYKEGTD
+2411 INYKEGT

-2432 LTLNYS
+2432 LTLNYP

-2445 ITTAT
+2445 ITTVSPIITINSEDLAT
-2450 PSLLIEENGLHI
+2450 TS
-2462 RFGPEYNTRTVTF
+2462 RTVTF
-2475 TEVANSDAN
+2475 SEVANSDTS

-2492 TGVVTITA
+2492 TGVVTVTA

-2554 DILPNTTIY
+2554 DILPVNTIY

-2576 VSITGAGT
+2576 VTIIGAGT

-2607 LITTDP
+2607 LIITNP

-2618 IKANATSVG
+2618 IKANATLVG

-2656 TSGAVTPE
+2656 TSGAVTPK
-2664 IIGTCTVTASF
+2664 IIGTCTITTSF

-2681 NTIDSSAIDITV
+2681 NAIDSSAIDITV

-2706 TGHVGGTQEITPNIE
+2706 TSHVGGTQEITPNIE

-2757 VITITGTLDSE
+2757 VITITGTLTSE

-2848 TEVANS
+2848 SEVANS

-2861 IDTNTGVVTVTADV
+2861 VDTNTGVVTVTADV

-2883 SVSVDETDSQTSVN
+2883 NVSVDETDSQTSVN
-2897 LSTTIATSRPYY
+2897 LSTTIATSRPHYTGTY
-2909 VGGSSWNNTPI
+2909 TWNNENISVP
-2920 LVELQNK
+2920 LQNK
-2927 DILPVNTIY
+2927 NILPVNTIY
-2936 TTVGQC
+2936 TTAGQC
-2942 SVDSGGDVSIT
+2942 TVDASGDATVT

-2964 PTDDPIDLT
+2964 PTDDPL
-2973 IETAKG
+2973 
-2979 TLIITNPAYDSP
+2979 
-2991 IKANATLVGPTTEAS
+2991 
-3006 TVPEYTGVITYSTS
+3006 
-3020 TTDICSVDATN
+3020 
-3031 GAVTP
+3031 
-3036 KIIGTCTITASFASD
+3036 
-3051 INWNAIDSSAIDIT
+3051 
-3065 VDGALNTISFTYQ
+3065 
-3078 PTVRNSSTQT
+3078 
-3088 VSPTVIINS
+3088 
-3097 EDLATTSRTATF
+3097 
-3109 TEVANTDTNNYC
+3109 
-3121 TIDSSTGVVTIDA
+3121 
-3134 DVSTAVTCNV
+3134 
-3144 EISIEENSIYAA
+3144 
-3156 ATETAVVTTISP
+3156 
-3168 TYDDSHTWD
+3168 
-3177 GVPILVALQ
+3177 
-3186 NGDTLPAGTTYT
+3186 
-3198 SKSGQC
+3198 
-3204 TVAASG
+3204 
-3210 DVSITGA
+3210 
-3217 GTCTITIDTKVG
+3217 
-3229 GVTDLTIETAKG
+3229 DLTIETAKG

-3290 DSSNGRVTL
+3290 DSSSGRVTL

-3311 APATINYKEGTD
+3311 APETINYKEGT

-3374 RTVTFN
+3374 RTVTFS
-3380 EVANTDTNNYCEVDT
+3380 EVANSDTNNYCEVDT
-3395 NTGVVTITA
+3395 NTGVVTVTA

-3458 DILPNTTI
+3458 NILPVNTI

-3475 DVSGDVTITGAGTC
+3475 DVSGDVTIIGAGIC
-3489 TVTIDTPTDDPVD
+3489 TVTIDTPTDNPVD

-3511 LIITNPVYDS
+3511 LITTDPVYDS
-3521 PILATDTAT
+3521 PILATATAT
-3530 NPTTLASTPTTE
+3530 NPTTEASTIPE

-3557 SVDATSGAV
+3557 SVDATSGVV
-3566 TPLLAGTCTITASFA
+3566 TPLLAGTCTITASFTED
-3581 SDINWNANESAI
+3581 SNWNAGDSSAI

-3599 VENVVNFTYPEIRHT
+3599 ADNVVNFTYPEIRHT
-3614 DGTQTVSPS
+3614 GGTQTVSPTIT
-3623 LEINDEDLATTSR
+3623 INSEDLATTSR

-3644 NTDTNNY
+3644 NTDTSNY

-3663 TGTITEIAV
+3663 TGTIREVSV
-3672 TCEVE
+3672 TCEVQ

-3693 TLNISGLT
+3693 TLNISGLN
-3701 IDFSGNGRIDTTD
+3701 IDFSGNGRVDVID
-3714 AIVFYIYAIFEGIGF
+3714 
-3729 APVDNQKILESVLR
+3729 SVLLYIFTSFINVGFSPADIQNLLDSVL
-3743 EEVNFTIEGSP
+3743 EIEVDFSTPERP

-3759 AEDVYNLLKSYS
+3759 KEDVYNLLENYITT
-3771 DSNAIDFSGNGRT
+3771 NAIDFSGNGRV
-3784 DTTDAIVFYI
+3784 DVIDSVLLYI
-3794 YAIFEG
+3794 FTSFINV
-3800 IGFAPIDNQKIL
+3800 GFSPADIQNLL
-3812 DSVLREEVNFTIEGS
+3812 DSVLEIEVDFSTPER
-3827 PRLSDSAED
+3827 PRLSDSKED
-3836 VYNLLKG
+3836 VYNLLEE